1 MRAIRV
7 HQFGGPDVLLW
18 EDVTTPSPA
27 ANEVLVRVAA
37 AGVGPWDAWVRQGRS
52 LVQHSLPLTPG
63 ADIAG
68 VVHSVG
74 AGVSSFNVGDA
85 VFGATNAQF
94 TGAYA
99 EYAVASAEMLAI
111 KPAPV
116 SFPEASGVPVV
127 GCTAWQMVFE
137 HGAVDGSKRVLIHG
151 GAGSV
156 GSLAVQLARPHAR
169 EVIATALS
177 HEVPFVRAL
186 GVDQVI
192 DVQAARFDEV
202 LHDIDV
208 VLDTVGGDT
217 QARSYAVMRPGG
229 VLVSSAARPD
239 AALAARHG
247 VDARFFL
254 VAVTTDVLTQIAA
267 LMVNGDLRVNV
278 GEIVPLADARRAHDM
293 LAGAPHRFGKIVLT
307 LDGSIW
313 RNPE

>member
-7 HQFGGPDVLLW
+7 HRFGGPDVLLW
-18 EDVTTPSPA
+18 EDVTNPSPA
-27 ANEVLVRVAA
+27 ATEVLVRVAA

-52 LVQHSLPLTPG
+52 LVQQSLPLTPG
-63 ADIAG
+63 ADVAG

-74 AGVSSFNVGDA
+74 RGVSSFTIGDA
-85 VFGATNAQF
+85 VFGATNARF

-111 KPAPV
+111 KPASV
-116 SFPEASGVPVV
+116 TFPEAAAVPVV

-137 HGAVDGSKRVLIHG
+137 HGGVDSSKRVLIHG
-151 GAGSV
+151 GAGNV

-177 HEVPFVRAL
+177 HEVPWVRAL
-186 GVDQVI
+186 GVDHVI
-192 DVQAARFDEV
+192 DVEAVRFDEV
-202 LHDIDV
+202 LHDVDV

-217 QARSYAVMRPGG
+217 QARSYAVMRQGG

-239 AALAARHG
+239 ETLAAKYG

-254 VAVTTDVLTQIAA
+254 VAVTTGVLNQIAA
-267 LMVNGDLRVNV
+267 LMVDGGLQVRV
-278 GEIVPLADARRAHDM
+278 GELVPLADARRAHEM
-293 LAGAPHRFGKIVLT
+293 LAGAPHRLGKIVLT
-307 LDGSIW
+307 LDGMS
-313 RNPE
+313 RS

>member
-1 MRAIRV
+1 MKAIRV
-7 HQFGGPDVLLW
+7 HQFGGPDVLHW
-18 EDVTTPSPA
+18 EDVTNPSPA
-27 ANEVLVRVAA
+27 DNELLVRVAA

-52 LVQHSLPLTPG
+52 LVQQSLPLTPG

-68 VVHSVG
+68 VVHRVG

-116 SFPEASGVPVV
+116 SFSEAAAIPVI

-137 HGAVDGSKRVLIHG
+137 HGAVDNSKRVLIHG
-151 GAGSV
+151 GAGNV
-156 GSLAVQLARPHAR
+156 GSLAVQLARPRAR

-177 HEVPFVRAL
+177 NEVPFVHAL
-186 GVDQVI
+186 GVDRVI
-192 DVQAARFDEV
+192 DVEAVRFDEV

-208 VLDTVGGDT
+208 VLDTVGGDM
-217 QARSYAVMRPGG
+217 QARSYAVLRPGG

-239 AALAARHG
+239 TALAARYG

-254 VAVTTDVLTQIAA
+254 VAVTTDVLAQIAA
-267 LMVNGDLRVNV
+267 LLVSGDLRVNV
-278 GEIVPLADARRAHDM
+278 GELVPLADARRAHEM
-293 LAGAPHRFGKIVLT
+293 LAGTPHRLGKIVLT
-307 LDGSIW
+307 LDGMSLS
-313 RNPE
+313 